1 MPWVRF
7 FLAIIKASNPKEKL
21 KIPLLP
27 NCFHWGRSK
36 RPALGLTGL
45 GSPLA
50 PVSGGFSQG

>member
-1 MPWVRF
+1 
-7 FLAIIKASNPKEKL
+7 LATIKASNPKEKL

-36 RPALGLTGL
+36 RPALGLTSL
-45 GSPLA
+45 DSALA